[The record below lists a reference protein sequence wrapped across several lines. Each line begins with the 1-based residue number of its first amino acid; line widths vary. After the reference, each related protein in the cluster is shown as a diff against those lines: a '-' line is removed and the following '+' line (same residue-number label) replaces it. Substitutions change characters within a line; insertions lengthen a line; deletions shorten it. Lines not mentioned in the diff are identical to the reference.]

1 MNLKHYINR
10 VEGILMAVNRFV
22 KRLTLLLFFISSSTL
37 LIAQNRSVHISG
49 TVYNELNGREIGD
62 VSIQVLPVENPH
74 LDERNI
80 GISTNR
86 DGTYRFTFNYT
97 YPFRLRFSHIS
108 FASRDIIINNSE
120 DGQNMNVELSPTSI
134 SAGDIVVTADLVSK
148 EELEETRTVYKIST
162 VDVQQLASFD
172 VFDLVST
179 MGEVDVATQS
189 MTMQSVNTRGFNS
202 SANKRFLQLTD
213 GTDNRAPGLNFPVG
227 NLMGLIDLDVSSV
240 EIMPGPSSTRYGSS
254 ALNGVMLMTSRDPF
268 HTEGFSTEVKT
279 GVNSFDLGGKTFFA
293 TEGNSMLDVQAR
305 YAKVFSDKFA
315 FKIAGSLTRGTDWNA
330 NNYDNIGNGNI
341 NDLRK
346 DQPGFDGVNIYG
358 DENFV
363 YEEVYIDGELIEVEP
378 GVFVLPQAD
387 FGPVTRT
394 GYKESSLVDYDIS
407 TAKIAGS
414 IQYKFN
420 DSYKIMLDGK
430 YGFTHSLYTGDSR
443 IRLDGFRM
451 YQTIARFELEKLNIR
466 AYSTWQNSGDSYDV
480 SYLAHRLLQD
490 AKADEDWYRDFRI
503 AFQNGLPVYGA
514 RKGDLESARRF
525 ADSGVTLLSDKKA
538 LSRFEP
544 GTPEF
549 EERVD
554 QLIKTVNEDGVAFQ
568 DNSSLYHIESSY
580 DLSDLIPETS
590 MYAGGNF
597 RFYDLE
603 SYGTIF
609 PDTTS
614 NKITNYEF
622 GGYVTAD
629 NTVFNEQLRIS
640 SALRVDKNENFKPRI
655 SPQVSLNYNLNDTH
669 YFTFSYQH
677 GFRYPGVREQFINND
692 LGNARL
698 IGGLAKNVEPYNLQE
713 NAINLDA
720 VEAFNEAVNNDLNQ
734 TIDSPIPYNRTQAV
748 LKNLSILESG
758 IVGQNQLSEIR
769 PEVVN
774 TFEAGYRH
782 LFTPQFYIDL
792 NYYISFYHDFIGIT
806 RVVKPRTSPLQDPFI
821 AAGQINNSLE
831 SDRYYI
837 YSNAADQLIVQGASF
852 NIDYS
857 SGGFL
862 ASLNG
867 SYAKLIQNSDDPIT
881 PGFNTPPFKMNFEW
895 GHRSITPNV
904 GFKMVYR
911 FRTKFFWESS
921 FIDGPID
928 SYGHFDF
935 QINARIPPLKSSL
948 KIGITNFGVGE
959 YYNIYGGPSIG
970 SILFATFSFN
980 PGSF

>member
-1 MNLKHYINR
+1 
-10 VEGILMAVNRFV
+10 V
-22 KRLTLLLFFISSSTL
+22 KKLIFFLLFTFNITL
-37 LIAQNRSVHISG
+37 VFAQNSSVQISG
-49 TVYNELNGREIGD
+49 TVYNDLNGNEIED

-86 DGTYRFTFNYT
+86 DGTFRFTFNYT

-108 FASRDIIINNSE
+108 FASQDIIINNAE
-120 DGQNMNVELSPTSI
+120 EGQGMDINLNPTSI
-134 SAGDIVVTADLVSK
+134 SAGDVVVVADMVSK
-148 EELEETRTVYKIST
+148 EELSETRTTYKIST

-240 EIMPGPSSTRYGSS
+240 EIMPGPSSTKYGSS
-254 ALNGVMLMTSRDPF
+254 ALNGVILMTSHDPF
-268 HTEGFSTEVKT
+268 LTQGFSTEVKA
-279 GVNSFDLGGKTFFA
+279 GVNSLDLGGKTYYA
-293 TEGNSMLDVQAR
+293 VEGNSMYDVQAR
-305 YAKVFSDKFA
+305 YAKAFSEKFA
-315 FKIAGSLTRGTDWNA
+315 FKITGSLTSGTDWKA
-330 NNYDNIGNGNI
+330 NNYDNIGNGRI
-341 NDLRK
+341 HDLRR
-346 DQPGFDGVNIYG
+346 DQAGYNGVNIYG

-363 YEEVYIDGELIEVEP
+363 YEEVYIDSDLIEVLPP
-378 GVFVLPQAD
+378 GVLLLPDAD

-394 GYKESSLVDYDIS
+394 GYEESNLVDYDVS
-407 TAKIAGS
+407 TAKFAVS

-420 DSYKIMLDGK
+420 DSYKIKLDGK
-430 YGFTHSLYTGDSR
+430 YGSTHSLYTGDSR
-443 IRLDGFRM
+443 IRLDGFQM
-451 YQTIARFELEKLNIR
+451 YQAIAQFELDKLNIR
-466 AYSTWQNSGDSYDV
+466 AYSTWQNSGDSFDV
-480 SYLAHRLLQD
+480 SYLAHRLLQE
-490 AKADEDWYRDFRI
+490 AKPDEDWYRDFRI
-503 AFQNGLPVYGA
+503 AFQQGLPVYGV
-514 RKGDLESARRF
+514 RKGDLERARRF
-525 ADSGVTLLSDKKA
+525 ADSGVTLLADRSA

-549 EERVD
+549 DEKVD
-554 QLIKTVNEDGVAFQ
+554 QLKGTVNEDGVAFQ
-568 DNSSLYHIESSY
+568 DNSSLYHIESTY
-580 DLSDLIPETS
+580 ELSDLVPETS
-590 MYAGGNF
+590 MQAGGNF

-614 NKITNYEF
+614 NNITNYEF
-622 GGYVTAD
+622 GGYITAE
-629 NTVFNEQLRIS
+629 NRIFNEQLRIS
-640 SALRVDKNENFKPRI
+640 SALRFDKNENFKPRI

-698 IGGLAKNVEPYNLQE
+698 IGGLSENVGQYNLQE

-720 VEAFNEAVNNDLNQ
+720 VDAFNEAVTNDLNQ
-734 TIDSPIPYNRTQAV
+734 TIDSAVPYNRTQAV
-748 LKNLSILESG
+748 WKNLSILESG
-758 IVGQNQLSEIR
+758 IVSQNQLLGIR

-774 TFEAGYRH
+774 TLETGYRH

-792 NYYISFYHDFIGIT
+792 SYYVSFYHDFIGVT
-806 RVVKPRTSPLQDPFI
+806 RVVKPRTSPSQDLFV
-821 AAGQINNSLE
+821 AAGQINNTLE

-857 SGGFL
+857 SGGFM

-867 SYAKLIQNSDDPIT
+867 SYAKLIQSSNDPIT

-911 FRTKFFWESS
+911 YRTKFFWESS

-935 QINARIPPLKSSL
+935 QVNARIPSLNSSL
-948 KIGITNFGVGE
+948 KFGITNFGVGE

-970 SILFATFSFN
+970 SILFATYSFN
-980 PGSF
+980 PRSF

>member
-1 MNLKHYINR
+1 
-10 VEGILMAVNRFV
+10 MAVNRLM
-22 KRLTLLLFFISSSTL
+22 KRLFLLLFFIINFSHIL
-37 LIAQNRSVHISG
+37 AQQTSVQISG
-49 TVYNELNGREIGD
+49 SVYNDLNEREIGD

-86 DGTYRFTFNYT
+86 DGTFRFTFNYT

-108 FASRDIIINNSE
+108 YASQDIIIRNAE
-120 DGQNMNVELSPTSI
+120 EGQNMEVGMRPTSF
-134 SAGDIVVTADLVSK
+134 SAEDVIVTAELVSK
-148 EELEETRTVYKIST
+148 EELEETQTIYKIST

-179 MGEVDVATQS
+179 LSEVDIATQS

-227 NLMGLIDLDVSSV
+227 NLMGLIDLDVSTV
-240 EIMPGPSSTRYGSS
+240 EIMPGPSSTKYGSS

-268 HTEGFSTEVKT
+268 LTEGFSTEVKT
-279 GVNSFDLGGKTFFA
+279 GVNSFDVGGKTLFA
-293 TEGNSMLDVQAR
+293 TEGNSMFDFQGR
-305 YAKVFSDKFA
+305 YAKAFADKFA
-315 FKIAGSLTRGTDWNA
+315 FKITGSLTSGTDWKA
-330 NNYDNIGNGNI
+330 NNFDNIGNGGI
-341 NDLRK
+341 RESRK
-346 DQPGFDGVNIYG
+346 DQPGYDGVNIYG

-363 YEEVYIDGELIEVEP
+363 YQQVYIEGELIETEP
-378 GVFVLPQAD
+378 GVFVLPEAD

-394 GYKESSLVDYDIS
+394 GYEESSLVDYDVS
-407 TAKIAGS
+407 TAKFATS
-414 IQYKFN
+414 LQYKFN
-420 DSYKIMLDGK
+420 DSYKIILDGK
-430 YGFTHSLYTGDSR
+430 YGYTHSLYTGDSR

-451 YQTIARFELEKLNIR
+451 FQTIARFEMDKLNIR
-466 AYSTWQNSGDSYDV
+466 AYSTWQHSGDSYDV
-480 SYLAHRLLQD
+480 SYLSQRLLQD
-490 AKADEDWYRDFRI
+490 AKSDEDWYRDFRI

-525 ADSGVTLLSDKKA
+525 ADSGITLLSGKNA
-538 LSRFEP
+538 VSRFKP
-544 GTPEF
+544 DTPEF
-549 EERVD
+549 DEKVD
-554 QLIKTVNEDGVAFQ
+554 QLIGTVNEDGVAFQ
-568 DNSSLYHIESSY
+568 DNSSLYHIEATY
-580 DLSDLIPETS
+580 ELSDLLPETS
-590 MYAGGNF
+590 MNAGGNF

-603 SYGTIF
+603 SFGTIF

-614 NKITNYEF
+614 NNITNYEF
-622 GGYVTAD
+622 GGYVTAENRILND
-629 NTVFNEQLRIS
+629 HLRIS
-640 SALRVDKNENFKPRI
+640 SALRFDKNENFKPRI
-655 SPQVSLNYNLNDTH
+655 SPQVSLNYNLRDTH
-669 YFTFSYQH
+669 YFTFSFQH

-698 IGGLAKNVEPYNLQE
+698 IGGLAENVDQYHFQG

-720 VEAFNEAVNNDLNQ
+720 VEAFNEAVNGEINQ
-734 TIDSPIPYNRTQAV
+734 TIDSPVPYNRTQAV
-748 LKNLSILESG
+748 LKSLSILESG
-758 IVGQNQLSEIR
+758 IVGQNQLREIR

-774 TFEAGYRH
+774 TLEAGYRH

-792 NYYISFYHDFIGIT
+792 NYYVSFYNDFIGVT
-806 RVVKPRTSPLQDPFI
+806 RVVKPRTSPLQDLFV
-821 AAGQINNSLE
+821 ASGQINNSLE
-831 SDRYYI
+831 SDRFYI
-837 YSNAADQLIVQGASF
+837 YSNAEDQLIVQGASF

-862 ASLNG
+862 ASING
-867 SYAKLIQNSDDPIT
+867 SFAKLMQRSDDPIT

-911 FRTKFFWESS
+911 YRTAFFWESS

-935 QINARIPPLKSSL
+935 QVNARIPSLKSSL
-948 KIGITNFGVGE
+948 KLGITNFGVGE

-980 PGSF
+980 PRSF